1 MVCLGNICRSPLAE
15 GILQQKIT
23 ERNLNAIVNSSG
35 TSNYHA
41 GESADSRMID
51 TARRHGIDITKHSA
65 SQFKAGDFDRYD
77 KIFAMDGQ
85 NYQNIIRLARDDH
98 DQNKVQLIMNV
109 VEPGSAIDVPD
120 PYYSGNDG
128 FELVFNMLDKA
139 CEKIADN
146 IENQNP

>member
-15 GILQQKIT
+15 GILQHKIT
-23 ERNLNAIVNSSG
+23 GRNLNAMVRSCG
-35 TSNYHA
+35 TSNYHV

-51 TARRHGIDITKHSA
+51 TARRHGIDISKHRA
-65 SQFKAGDFDRYD
+65 SQFKSGDFDRYD
-77 KIFAMDGQ
+77 RIFAMDGQ
-85 NYQNIIRLARDDH
+85 NYQNIIRLARDDQ
-98 DQNKVQLIMNV
+98 DQNKVQLIMNT